1 MVVLP
6 PPHLRHLEVGAAVGR
21 GRAARLAR
29 EGDHLPRQLDCAVDE
44 RVLAALEPWLR
55 DQPKTGPSWAN
66 FEPRPHLMID
76 AINLRVTYDPRTDSI
91 HSTTG
96 VGPTVTMTLIGK

>member
-1 MVVLP
+1 
-6 PPHLRHLEVGAAVGR
+6 
-21 GRAARLAR
+21 
-29 EGDHLPRQLDCAVDE
+29 
-44 RVLAALEPWLR
+44 
-55 DQPKTGPSWAN
+55 
-66 FEPRPHLMID
+66 MID